1 MPIATVF
8 QQRKGLLKDPMPRH
22 NYGGPSSF
30 NGETSESKSTPSLTA
45 MSKIITVVGAT
56 GTQGGSVVNALHD
69 LVDPTYTVRA
79 ITRNPSSAAAQSL
92 LDKNIEVIKADLHD
106 LSSLISAFKGSHAV
120 FAVTNFFENLSTHGI
135 EGAMELETNAGIN
148 LAKAAAA
155 TETLKH
161 YVWSTLPDSKTNSGR
176 RITVPYYESK
186 NAVDR
191 YIRSVPEL
199 LRKTTFVWLGWY
211 AGNMAVPL
219 YHPNRVCAFG
229 ETGGRNYV
237 TFLGVDPATKVPLL
251 GDEKVNVGLFVK
263 AILEQPEKTL
273 PGKTVSAVLEQRS
286 IGDVVEAFGKAKG
299 VQARCV
305 KIDREVYRALWPV
318 WGNVLDISHA
328 YLEDADGRAFSA
340 KEGEDVL
347 VKEHLGVDGLAG
359 IEEAFEKVPLL
370 G

>member
-1 MPIATVF
+1 
-8 QQRKGLLKDPMPRH
+8 
-22 NYGGPSSF
+22 
-30 NGETSESKSTPSLTA
+30 

-56 GTQGGSVVNALHD
+56 GTQGGSVVAALHD
-69 LVDPTYTVRA
+69 LSDQRYTIRA
-79 ITRNPSSAAAQSL
+79 ITRNPSGAAAQSL
-92 LDKNIEVIKADLHD
+92 LGKNIEVTKADLHD
-106 LSSLISAFKGSHAV
+106 LSSLISAFKGSYAV

-135 EGAMELETNAGIN
+135 EGAMELETKAGIN

-161 YVWSTLPDSKTNSGR
+161 YVWSTLPDSKTNSRGR
-176 RITVPYYESK
+176 NTVPYYESK
-186 NAVDR
+186 NTVDR

-199 LRKTTFVWLGWY
+199 LQKTTFVWLGW
-211 AGNMAVPL
+211 
-219 YHPNRVCAFG
+219 VCAFD

-251 GDEKVNVGLFVK
+251 GDERVNAGLFVK

-273 PGKTVSAVLEQRS
+273 PGKTVSAVLEQRTF
-286 IGDVVEAFGKAKG
+286 GDVVEAFGKAKG
-299 VQARCV
+299 VQARAV
-305 KIDREVYRALWPV
+305 KIDREVYMALWPV

-328 YLEDADGRAFSA
+328 YFEDADGSAFTA
-340 KEGEDVL
+340 KDGEEVL
-347 VKEHLGVDGLAG
+347 TKEDLGVDGLAR

>member
-1 MPIATVF
+1 
-8 QQRKGLLKDPMPRH
+8 
-22 NYGGPSSF
+22 
-30 NGETSESKSTPSLTA
+30 
-45 MSKIITVVGAT
+45 MSKVITVVGAT
-56 GTQGGSVVNALHD
+56 GTQGGSVVTALQD
-69 LVDPTYTVRA
+69 LVDRTYTVRA

-92 LDKNIEVIKADLHD
+92 LDKNIEVIEADLHD
-106 LSSLISAFKGSHAV
+106 LSSLISAFEGSHAV
-120 FAVTNFFENLSTHGI
+120 FAVTNFFENLPTHGI

-161 YVWSTLPDSKTNSGR
+161 YVWSTLPDSKTNSEG

-199 LRKTTFVWLGWY
+199 LQKTTFVWLGW
-211 AGNMAVPL
+211 
-219 YHPNRVCAFG
+219 VCAFG
-229 ETGGRNYV
+229 ETGVRNYV
-237 TFLGVDPATKVPLL
+237 TFLGVDPATKIPLL
-251 GDEKVNVGLFVK
+251 GDEKVNAGLFVK
-263 AILEQPEKTL
+263 AILGQPEKTL

-305 KIDREVYRALWPV
+305 KIDREVYRVLWPV

-328 YLEDADGRAFSA
+328 YFEDAGGRAFSA
-340 KEGEDVL
+340 KEEEVLTKED
-347 VKEHLGVDGLAG
+347 LGVDGLAG